1 MKKEEVYIV
10 NTSSFLPNNVV
21 DNEHIEEY
29 MGFVGGRVSRTKA
42 LILRNNKIKE
52 RYYAID
58 KNGNSTHTNAEMVR
72 NAIREFIK
80 EEPSLAN
87 EIELLAC
94 GTSSPDQLMPSHS
107 VMVHGE
113 MPELK
118 PIEVISP
125 SGVCCS
131 GMHALKYAYMAI
143 KMGDKSVA
151 VTAGSERLAKTLR
164 SENYEEEIENL
175 SKVEEKP
182 ILAFEKDFLRW
193 MLSDGASAFLLKN
206 KPNQEGISLKMEWI
220 EAISYAN
227 QEPVCMYMGADVEGD
242 KLVSYKEY
250 SAEEITK
257 KSILSIKQD
266 TKLLGEKIVHLGFDK
281 LAGICDKYGFDA
293 SSVDFFLPH
302 LSSFYFEDKI
312 DEVLK
317 SNGIVIPKENWFTN
331 LATKGNV
338 GSASIYLMVDELFK
352 SGQLK
357 VGNTVLLAVPE
368 SSRFSYVFCL
378 LTVV

>member
-10 NTSSFLPNNVV
+10 NTSSFLPNEVIN
-21 DNEHIEEY
+21 NEQIEEY
-29 MGFVGGRVSRTKA
+29 MGFVGGRASRTKA

-58 KNGNSTHTNAEMVR
+58 KNGVSTHTNAEMVSIAVR
-72 NAIREFIK
+72 KFIK

-87 EIELLAC
+87 DIELLAC

-113 MPELK
+113 LPELK
-118 PIEVISP
+118 PIEVVSP

-131 GMHALKYAYMAI
+131 GMHALKYAYLTI
-143 KMGDKSVA
+143 KTGDKSVA

-164 SENYEEEIENL
+164 SENYEEEFENL
-175 SKVEEKP
+175 SKIDKKP

-206 KPNQEGISLKMEWI
+206 KPNENGISLRMDWI

-227 QEPVCMYMGADVEGD
+227 EEAVCMYMGAEIEDG
-242 KLVSYKEY
+242 KLVSFKEY
-250 SAEEITK
+250 NAEEITK
-257 KSILSIKQD
+257 KSIFTIKQD

-281 LAGICDKYGFDA
+281 LSEICDKYGFDA
-293 SSVDFFLPH
+293 SSVDYFLPH

-312 DEVLK
+312 DEVLR
-317 SNGIVIPKENWFTN
+317 SNEIVIPKENWFTN

-352 SGQLK
+352 SNKLK
-357 VGNTVLLAVPE
+357 KGNTVLLVVPE
-368 SSRFSYVFCL
+368 SSRFSYVFSL

>member
-10 NTSSFLPNNVV
+10 NTSSFLPNKVV
-21 DNEHIEEY
+21 GNDEIEAY
-29 MGFVGGRVSRTKA
+29 LGFIGGNASRTKA
-42 LILRNNKIKE
+42 LILRNNKIKQ

-58 KNGNSTHTNAEMVR
+58 KKGKSTHTNAEMVSL
-72 NAIREFIK
+72 AIRKMIK
-80 EEPSLAN
+80 EEPSLTQN
-87 EIELLAC
+87 IELLAC
-94 GTSSPDQLMPSHS
+94 GTSSPDQFMPSHS

-113 MPELK
+113 LSELP
-118 PIEVISP
+118 PIEVVSP
-125 SGVCCS
+125 AGVCCS

-164 SENYEEEIENL
+164 SENYEEELEHL
-175 SKVEEKP
+175 SKIEEKP

-206 KPNQEGISLKMEWI
+206 KPNKEGLSLKIEWI

-227 QEPVCMYMGADVEGD
+227 ETPVCMYMGADVEND
-242 KLVSYKEY
+242 KLRSYKEY
-250 SAEEITK
+250 KAEEIIE
-257 KSILSIKQD
+257 KSIFTIKQD
-266 TKLLGEKIVHLGFDK
+266 TKLLGKKIVHLGFDK
-281 LAGICDKYGFDA
+281 LAEICNKYSFDA
-293 SSVDFFLPH
+293 SSVDYFLPH

-352 SGQLK
+352 SNRLEK
-357 VGNTVLLAVPE
+357 GNTILLAVPE

-378 LTVV
+378 LKVV